1 MTDGEKV
8 LAFVE
13 KYLRVPDGR
22 LVGEPVQ
29 LLPWQREV
37 ILAIYDS
44 DPPVRRVIIS
54 LGRKGGKTSL
64 IAMLLLASIAGP
76 VARPNAQI
84 FSAAQSRD
92 QASIVFGLAAKMAR
106 MNEDLARAATFVTP
120 PKSILGLRTGVEYR
134 ALSADATTAH
144 GTSPALVIHDE
155 LGRVRGPRSE
165 LYDALETGAGAH
177 EHPLVHHHLDAGAD
191 RCGSAVDPDR
201 RRQGLGRPDHE
212 AVPLGG
218 RSRG

>member
-37 ILAIYDS
+37 ILAIYDTR
-44 DPPVRRVIIS
+44 PPIRRVIIS

-106 MNEDLARAATFVTP
+106 MNDDLARVCHVRDTA
-120 PKSILGLRTGVEYR
+120 KSILGLRTGVEYR

-165 LYDALETGAGAH
+165 LYDALETGRRPRAPA
-177 EHPLVHHHLDAGAD
+177 VHHHLDAGAH

-218 RSRG
+218 QSRE

>member
-54 LGRKGGKTSL
+54 LGRQGRQDIADRDAVAGVDRGSGRSPERADLLRRPEPRPGK
-64 IAMLLLASIAGP
+64 
-76 VARPNAQI
+76 
-84 FSAAQSRD
+84 
-92 QASIVFGLAAKMAR
+92 
-106 MNEDLARAATFVTP
+106 
-120 PKSILGLRTGVEYR
+120 
-134 ALSADATTAH
+134 H
-144 GTSPALVIHDE
+144 
-155 LGRVRGPRSE
+155 RVR
-165 LYDALETGAGAH
+165 AGSQDGQD
-177 EHPLVHHHLDAGAD
+177 E
-191 RCGSAVDPDR
+191 R
-201 RRQGLGRPDHE
+201 
-212 AVPLGG
+212 
-218 RSRG
+218 